1 MLVLL
6 GVFAVG
12 LCVTPATVLTV
23 DEQSRIKD
31 QLSQNIPG
39 KDLETTY
46 YNVASLKLLN
56 SAVPKAEVKH
66 SCNACFSLDLGPSIF
81 SLRLISVL
89 QLFRLR
95 ALC

>member
-12 LCVTPATVLTV
+12 LCVTPTTVLTV
-23 DEQSRIKD
+23 EEQSRIKD
-31 QLSQNIPG
+31 QLSQNLPG

-56 SAVPKAEVKH
+56 AAIPKTEVKYILRTAH
-66 SCNACFSLDLGPSIF
+66 LVYKSADL
-81 SLRLISVL
+81 
-89 QLFRLR
+89 
-95 ALC
+95 